1 MTAVT
6 YLTRHRRPGIVILC
20 SIVAVLSMLFVLPP
34 AIASAADSGAQA
46 VDECNP
52 TASNG
57 CVNGILQDADKKPIA
72 DVTITLSGKATAET
86 KTAAD
91 GKWAFS
97 VADDGDYTV
106 TIDASVAKEHGLKA
120 SSATVTI
127 KKARFDKQRGV
138 VRFDQAG
145 DSAGSGTSGTSGSS
159 GSANGTKGATGT
171 SGSTAATQSPVK
183 KDGSN
188 VGKRIWQQLYSG
200 IIFGLMLGLMS
211 VGMNLV
217 YGTTGLQSFSHGE
230 QVTLGGLMAYVG
242 TQMLHMPLIA
252 SAIFAIVIGALTG
265 FIQNEI
271 VWGPLRRRHVG
282 TMQQM
287 IVTIGLSM
295 ALQYTFQFF
304 FGGDIKGIVKSVPD
318 SFQLGPITTDMPT
331 LVSAL
336 IAICVIVGVTLFLYK
351 TRLGRATRAV
361 SDNAALA
368 AASGINVDQVVRVV
382 WILSC
387 AMAALSGV
395 LLGVYLNGI
404 SWNTGATLILLMFAA
419 VTLGGLGTANGA
431 LIGSLVIGIVADMSS
446 LVIPNDMRYASAL
459 AILIIVLLVRPQ
471 GIPTL
476 KLGPDYLAMVT
487 LAAAEI
493 IRIIGRS
500 TAMTN
505 FTGGSAGI
513 SPQDFTEKFES
524 LSPLPDGSTTFLLWT
539 YSNNIANSW
548 WLRIVAWVLVVIA
561 ALLCWRWFHSPW
573 GRMLKGI
580 REDENAI
587 RSLGKPV
594 TRYKMESLILGGLFG
609 AIAGIIFVLPRSV
622 QPDSLGRTV
631 TFYVWT
637 ILLLGGAA
645 TILGPVLGSCVLW
658 VLLTFVKEVMRNTV
672 PETLISSNQIEAL
685 GWVIV
690 GVALMCLVI
699 FRPQGLLGDRK
710 ELAFHA

>member
-1 MTAVT
+1 
-6 YLTRHRRPGIVILC
+6 
-20 SIVAVLSMLFVLPP
+20 
-34 AIASAADSGAQA
+34 
-46 VDECNP
+46 
-52 TASNG
+52 
-57 CVNGILQDADKKPIA
+57 
-72 DVTITLSGKATAET
+72 
-86 KTAAD
+86 
-91 GKWAFS
+91 
-97 VADDGDYTV
+97 
-106 TIDASVAKEHGLKA
+106 
-120 SSATVTI
+120 
-127 KKARFDKQRGV
+127 
-138 VRFDQAG
+138 
-145 DSAGSGTSGTSGSS
+145 
-159 GSANGTKGATGT
+159 
-171 SGSTAATQSPVK
+171 
-183 KDGSN
+183 
-188 VGKRIWQQLYSG
+188 
-200 IIFGLMLGLMS
+200 MLGLMS

-459 AILIIVLLVRPQ
+459 ANPHHRSAGAPAGHLRQAAKGGLIHGHHDNHLQRGGRTDRPDHSGVR
-471 GIPTL
+471 TRRHRFEHSL
-476 KLGPDYLAMVT
+476 RHDGPDEHGPGRFHAPRRLRIRHHAVDGLQPVRLRMRGARARGH
-487 LAAAEI
+487 LRAAAGHSDAEARTRLSGHGHI
-493 IRIIGRS
+493 GRRGNHPHHRQIDGHDELHRRFRGHLTAGLHREIRIAFAAAGRFDHVP
-500 TAMTN
+500 AV
-505 FTGGSAGI
+505 
-513 SPQDFTEKFES
+513 D
-524 LSPLPDGSTTFLLWT
+524 
-539 YSNNIANSW
+539 
-548 WLRIVAWVLVVIA
+548 
-561 ALLCWRWFHSPW
+561 
-573 GRMLKGI
+573 
-580 REDENAI
+580 
-587 RSLGKPV
+587 
-594 TRYKMESLILGGLFG
+594 
-609 AIAGIIFVLPRSV
+609 V
-622 QPDSLGRTV
+622 Q
-631 TFYVWT
+631 
-637 ILLLGGAA
+637 
-645 TILGPVLGSCVLW
+645 
-658 VLLTFVKEVMRNTV
+658 
-672 PETLISSNQIEAL
+672 
-685 GWVIV
+685 
-690 GVALMCLVI
+690 
-699 FRPQGLLGDRK
+699 
-710 ELAFHA
+710 

>member
-1 MTAVT
+1 MTAVS
-6 YLTRHRRPGIVILC
+6 YFTRHRRSGIAIFC
-20 SIVAVLSMLFVLPP
+20 SIFAALSMLFILPP
-34 AIASAADSGAQA
+34 ANAMAAEA
-46 VDECNP
+46 VDVCNP
-52 TASNG
+52 TSDNG
-57 CVNGILQDADKKPIA
+57 CINGILQDADKQPIA
-72 DVTITLSGKATAET
+72 GATVTLSGKESAET
-86 KTAAD
+86 TTDAD

-106 TIDASVAKEHGLKA
+106 TIDDSVAKEHGLNA

-127 KKARFDKQRGV
+127 KKASFDKQRGV

-145 DSAGSGTSGTSGSS
+145 AGSSVSGTSDSAESDKQSAKKSS
-159 GSANGTKGATGT
+159 
-171 SGSTAATQSPVK
+171 
-183 KDGSN
+183 SN
-188 VGKRIWQQLYSG
+188 IGKRIWQQLYSG

-242 TQMLHMPLIA
+242 TQMLHMPVVA
-252 SAIFAIVIGALTG
+252 SAIFAIIIGALTG
-265 FIQNEI
+265 LIQNEI
-271 VWGPLRRRHVG
+271 VWGPLRRRHIG

-318 SFQLGPITTDMPT
+318 SFQIGPITTDMPT
-331 LVSAL
+331 LLSAA
-336 IAICVIVGVTLFLYK
+336 IAIVVIIGVTLFLYK

-395 LLGVYLNGI
+395 LLGIYLNGI

-471 GIPTL
+471 GI
-476 KLGPDYLAMVT
+476 
-487 LAAAEI
+487 
-493 IRIIGRS
+493 
-500 TAMTN
+500 
-505 FTGGSAGI
+505 F
-513 SPQDFTEKFES
+513 
-524 LSPLPDGSTTFLLWT
+524 
-539 YSNNIANSW
+539 
-548 WLRIVAWVLVVIA
+548 
-561 ALLCWRWFHSPW
+561 
-573 GRMLKGI
+573 
-580 REDENAI
+580 
-587 RSLGKPV
+587 GKQQ
-594 TRYKMESLILGGLFG
+594 R
-609 AIAGIIFVLPRSV
+609 
-622 QPDSLGRTV
+622 
-631 TFYVWT
+631 
-637 ILLLGGAA
+637 
-645 TILGPVLGSCVLW
+645 
-658 VLLTFVKEVMRNTV
+658 
-672 PETLISSNQIEAL
+672 
-685 GWVIV
+685 V
-690 GVALMCLVI
+690 G
-699 FRPQGLLGDRK
+699 
-710 ELAFHA
+710 

>member
-1 MTAVT
+1 
-6 YLTRHRRPGIVILC
+6 
-20 SIVAVLSMLFVLPP
+20 MLFVLPP
-34 AIASAADSGAQA
+34 AIASAAGTAQA

-52 TASNG
+52 TSDNG
-57 CVNGILQDADKKPIA
+57 CVNGILQDADKQPIA
-72 DVTITLSGKATAET
+72 GATVTLSGKESA
-86 KTAAD
+86 KTTTDAD

-106 TIDASVAKEHGLKA
+106 TIDDSVAKEHGLKA

-127 KKARFDKQRGV
+127 KKASFDKQRGV

-145 DSAGSGTSGTSGSS
+145 ANSGASGTSDSGESDNQSAKS
-159 GSANGTKGATGT
+159 GTGT
-171 SGSTAATQSPVK
+171 SDSAESDTQSTK
-183 KDGSN
+183 KSGSN
-188 VGKRIWQQLYSG
+188 IGKRIWQQLYSG

-230 QVTLGGLMAYVG
+230 QVTLGGLMAFVG
-242 TQMLHMPLIA
+242 TQMLHMPLVA
-252 SAIFAIVIGALTG
+252 SAIFAVIIGALTG

-304 FGGDIKGIVKSVPD
+304 FGGDIKGIVKSVPN
-318 SFQLGPITTDMPT
+318 SFQIGPITTDMPT
-331 LVSAL
+331 LLSAT
-336 IAICVIVGVTLFLYK
+336 IAIIVIVGVTLFLYK

-471 GIPTL
+471 GI
-476 KLGPDYLAMVT
+476 
-487 LAAAEI
+487 
-493 IRIIGRS
+493 
-500 TAMTN
+500 
-505 FTGGSAGI
+505 F
-513 SPQDFTEKFES
+513 
-524 LSPLPDGSTTFLLWT
+524 
-539 YSNNIANSW
+539 
-548 WLRIVAWVLVVIA
+548 
-561 ALLCWRWFHSPW
+561 
-573 GRMLKGI
+573 
-580 REDENAI
+580 
-587 RSLGKPV
+587 GKQQ
-594 TRYKMESLILGGLFG
+594 R
-609 AIAGIIFVLPRSV
+609 
-622 QPDSLGRTV
+622 
-631 TFYVWT
+631 
-637 ILLLGGAA
+637 
-645 TILGPVLGSCVLW
+645 
-658 VLLTFVKEVMRNTV
+658 
-672 PETLISSNQIEAL
+672 
-685 GWVIV
+685 V
-690 GVALMCLVI
+690 G
-699 FRPQGLLGDRK
+699 
-710 ELAFHA
+710 

>member
-1 MTAVT
+1 
-6 YLTRHRRPGIVILC
+6 
-20 SIVAVLSMLFVLPP
+20 MLFILPP
-34 AIASAADSGAQA
+34 ANAMAAEA
-46 VDECNP
+46 VDVCNP
-52 TASNG
+52 TSDNG
-57 CVNGILQDADKKPIA
+57 CINGILQDADKQPIA
-72 DVTITLSGKATAET
+72 GATVTLSGKESAET
-86 KTAAD
+86 TTDAD

-106 TIDASVAKEHGLKA
+106 TIDDSVAKEHGLNA

-127 KKARFDKQRGV
+127 KKASFDKQRGV

-145 DSAGSGTSGTSGSS
+145 AGSSVSGTSDSAESDKQSTKSGSGTSDSAESDKQSAKKSS
-159 GSANGTKGATGT
+159 
-171 SGSTAATQSPVK
+171 
-183 KDGSN
+183 SN
-188 VGKRIWQQLYSG
+188 IGKRIWQQLYSG

-242 TQMLHMPLIA
+242 TQMLHMPVVA
-252 SAIFAIVIGALTG
+252 SAIFAIIIGALTG
-265 FIQNEI
+265 LIQNEI
-271 VWGPLRRRHVG
+271 VWGPLRRRHIG

-318 SFQLGPITTDMPT
+318 SFQIGPITTDMPT
-331 LVSAL
+331 LLSAA
-336 IAICVIVGVTLFLYK
+336 IAIVVIIGVTLFLYK

-395 LLGVYLNGI
+395 LLGIYLNGI

-471 GIPTL
+471 GI
-476 KLGPDYLAMVT
+476 
-487 LAAAEI
+487 
-493 IRIIGRS
+493 
-500 TAMTN
+500 
-505 FTGGSAGI
+505 F
-513 SPQDFTEKFES
+513 
-524 LSPLPDGSTTFLLWT
+524 
-539 YSNNIANSW
+539 
-548 WLRIVAWVLVVIA
+548 
-561 ALLCWRWFHSPW
+561 
-573 GRMLKGI
+573 
-580 REDENAI
+580 
-587 RSLGKPV
+587 GKQQ
-594 TRYKMESLILGGLFG
+594 R
-609 AIAGIIFVLPRSV
+609 
-622 QPDSLGRTV
+622 
-631 TFYVWT
+631 
-637 ILLLGGAA
+637 
-645 TILGPVLGSCVLW
+645 
-658 VLLTFVKEVMRNTV
+658 
-672 PETLISSNQIEAL
+672 
-685 GWVIV
+685 V
-690 GVALMCLVI
+690 G
-699 FRPQGLLGDRK
+699 
-710 ELAFHA
+710 

>member
-1 MTAVT
+1 
-6 YLTRHRRPGIVILC
+6 
-20 SIVAVLSMLFVLPP
+20 MLFILPSS
-34 AIASAADSGAQA
+34 AAFAADSGAKA

-52 TASNG
+52 TAVNG

-72 DVTITLSGKATAET
+72 DVTVKLSGKETAET
-86 KTAAD
+86 KTTAD

-106 TIDASVAKEHGLKA
+106 TIDDSVAKEHGLKA

-127 KKARFDKQRGV
+127 KKASFDKQRGV
-138 VRFDQAG
+138 VRFDQAS
-145 DSAGSGTSGTSGSS
+145 DSAASAAS
-159 GSANGTKGATGT
+159 GSANGGKAT
-171 SGSTAATQSPVK
+171 SGSTAATPSPARK
-183 KDGSN
+183 SSSN
-188 VGKRIWQQLYSG
+188 IGKRIWQQLYSG

-252 SAIFAIVIGALTG
+252 SAIFAIAIGALTG

-304 FGGDIKGIVKSVPD
+304 FGGDIKGIIKSVPD
-318 SFQLGPITTDMPT
+318 SFQIGPITTDMPT
-331 LVSAL
+331 LLSAL

-459 AILIIVLLVRPQ
+459 AILIFVLLVRPQ
-471 GIPTL
+471 GI
-476 KLGPDYLAMVT
+476 
-487 LAAAEI
+487 
-493 IRIIGRS
+493 
-500 TAMTN
+500 
-505 FTGGSAGI
+505 F
-513 SPQDFTEKFES
+513 
-524 LSPLPDGSTTFLLWT
+524 
-539 YSNNIANSW
+539 
-548 WLRIVAWVLVVIA
+548 
-561 ALLCWRWFHSPW
+561 
-573 GRMLKGI
+573 
-580 REDENAI
+580 
-587 RSLGKPV
+587 GKQQ
-594 TRYKMESLILGGLFG
+594 R
-609 AIAGIIFVLPRSV
+609 
-622 QPDSLGRTV
+622 
-631 TFYVWT
+631 
-637 ILLLGGAA
+637 
-645 TILGPVLGSCVLW
+645 
-658 VLLTFVKEVMRNTV
+658 
-672 PETLISSNQIEAL
+672 
-685 GWVIV
+685 V
-690 GVALMCLVI
+690 G
-699 FRPQGLLGDRK
+699 
-710 ELAFHA
+710 

>member
-34 AIASAADSGAQA
+34 AIASAADSSAQA

-127 KKARFDKQRGV
+127 KKASFDKQRGV

-145 DSAGSGTSGTSGSS
+145 DSAGSGTSGSSSSSSAGSKKDA
-159 GSANGTKGATGT
+159 SAT
-171 SGSTAATQSPVK
+171 TAATQSPAK
-183 KDGSN
+183 EQSN
-188 VGKRIWQQLYSG
+188 IGKRIWQQLYSG

-471 GIPTL
+471 GI
-476 KLGPDYLAMVT
+476 
-487 LAAAEI
+487 
-493 IRIIGRS
+493 
-500 TAMTN
+500 
-505 FTGGSAGI
+505 F
-513 SPQDFTEKFES
+513 
-524 LSPLPDGSTTFLLWT
+524 
-539 YSNNIANSW
+539 
-548 WLRIVAWVLVVIA
+548 
-561 ALLCWRWFHSPW
+561 
-573 GRMLKGI
+573 
-580 REDENAI
+580 
-587 RSLGKPV
+587 GKQQ
-594 TRYKMESLILGGLFG
+594 R
-609 AIAGIIFVLPRSV
+609 
-622 QPDSLGRTV
+622 
-631 TFYVWT
+631 
-637 ILLLGGAA
+637 
-645 TILGPVLGSCVLW
+645 
-658 VLLTFVKEVMRNTV
+658 
-672 PETLISSNQIEAL
+672 
-685 GWVIV
+685 V
-690 GVALMCLVI
+690 G
-699 FRPQGLLGDRK
+699 
-710 ELAFHA
+710 

>member
-106 TIDASVAKEHGLKA
+106 TIDASVAKEHGLKT

-127 KKARFDKQRGV
+127 KKASFDKQRGV

-145 DSAGSGTSGTSGSS
+145 DSTGSGTSGSS
-159 GSANGTKGATGT
+159 SSSSAGSKKDASAT
-171 SGSTAATQSPVK
+171 TAATQSPAK
-183 KDGSN
+183 EQSN

-318 SFQLGPITTDMPT
+318 SFQFGPITTDMPT

-471 GIPTL
+471 GI
-476 KLGPDYLAMVT
+476 
-487 LAAAEI
+487 
-493 IRIIGRS
+493 
-500 TAMTN
+500 
-505 FTGGSAGI
+505 F
-513 SPQDFTEKFES
+513 
-524 LSPLPDGSTTFLLWT
+524 
-539 YSNNIANSW
+539 
-548 WLRIVAWVLVVIA
+548 
-561 ALLCWRWFHSPW
+561 
-573 GRMLKGI
+573 
-580 REDENAI
+580 
-587 RSLGKPV
+587 GKQQ
-594 TRYKMESLILGGLFG
+594 R
-609 AIAGIIFVLPRSV
+609 
-622 QPDSLGRTV
+622 
-631 TFYVWT
+631 
-637 ILLLGGAA
+637 
-645 TILGPVLGSCVLW
+645 
-658 VLLTFVKEVMRNTV
+658 
-672 PETLISSNQIEAL
+672 
-685 GWVIV
+685 V
-690 GVALMCLVI
+690 G
-699 FRPQGLLGDRK
+699 
-710 ELAFHA
+710 

>member
-106 TIDASVAKEHGLKA
+106 TIDASVAKEHGLKT

-127 KKARFDKQRGV
+127 KKASFDKQRGV

-145 DSAGSGTSGTSGSS
+145 DSTGSGTSGSS
-159 GSANGTKGATGT
+159 SSSSAGSKKDASAT
-171 SGSTAATQSPVK
+171 TAATQSPAK
-183 KDGSN
+183 EQSN

-471 GIPTL
+471 GI
-476 KLGPDYLAMVT
+476 
-487 LAAAEI
+487 
-493 IRIIGRS
+493 
-500 TAMTN
+500 
-505 FTGGSAGI
+505 F
-513 SPQDFTEKFES
+513 
-524 LSPLPDGSTTFLLWT
+524 
-539 YSNNIANSW
+539 
-548 WLRIVAWVLVVIA
+548 
-561 ALLCWRWFHSPW
+561 
-573 GRMLKGI
+573 
-580 REDENAI
+580 
-587 RSLGKPV
+587 GKQQ
-594 TRYKMESLILGGLFG
+594 R
-609 AIAGIIFVLPRSV
+609 
-622 QPDSLGRTV
+622 
-631 TFYVWT
+631 
-637 ILLLGGAA
+637 
-645 TILGPVLGSCVLW
+645 
-658 VLLTFVKEVMRNTV
+658 
-672 PETLISSNQIEAL
+672 
-685 GWVIV
+685 V
-690 GVALMCLVI
+690 G
-699 FRPQGLLGDRK
+699 
-710 ELAFHA
+710 

>member
-127 KKARFDKQRGV
+127 RKASFDKQRGV

-145 DSAGSGTSGTSGSS
+145 DSAGSGTSGTSGSSGSANGTKGTSGTSGSS

-471 GIPTL
+471 GI
-476 KLGPDYLAMVT
+476 
-487 LAAAEI
+487 
-493 IRIIGRS
+493 
-500 TAMTN
+500 
-505 FTGGSAGI
+505 F
-513 SPQDFTEKFES
+513 
-524 LSPLPDGSTTFLLWT
+524 
-539 YSNNIANSW
+539 
-548 WLRIVAWVLVVIA
+548 
-561 ALLCWRWFHSPW
+561 
-573 GRMLKGI
+573 
-580 REDENAI
+580 
-587 RSLGKPV
+587 GKQQ
-594 TRYKMESLILGGLFG
+594 R
-609 AIAGIIFVLPRSV
+609 
-622 QPDSLGRTV
+622 
-631 TFYVWT
+631 
-637 ILLLGGAA
+637 
-645 TILGPVLGSCVLW
+645 
-658 VLLTFVKEVMRNTV
+658 
-672 PETLISSNQIEAL
+672 
-685 GWVIV
+685 V
-690 GVALMCLVI
+690 G
-699 FRPQGLLGDRK
+699 
-710 ELAFHA
+710 

>member
-1 MTAVT
+1 
-6 YLTRHRRPGIVILC
+6 
-20 SIVAVLSMLFVLPP
+20 
-34 AIASAADSGAQA
+34 
-46 VDECNP
+46 
-52 TASNG
+52 
-57 CVNGILQDADKKPIA
+57 
-72 DVTITLSGKATAET
+72 
-86 KTAAD
+86 
-91 GKWAFS
+91 
-97 VADDGDYTV
+97 
-106 TIDASVAKEHGLKA
+106 
-120 SSATVTI
+120 
-127 KKARFDKQRGV
+127 
-138 VRFDQAG
+138 
-145 DSAGSGTSGTSGSS
+145 
-159 GSANGTKGATGT
+159 
-171 SGSTAATQSPVK
+171 
-183 KDGSN
+183 
-188 VGKRIWQQLYSG
+188 
-200 IIFGLMLGLMS
+200 MLGLMS

-242 TQMLHMPLIA
+242 TQMLHMPLIV

-318 SFQLGPITTDMPT
+318 SFQLGPIATDMPT

-471 GIPTL
+471 GI
-476 KLGPDYLAMVT
+476 
-487 LAAAEI
+487 
-493 IRIIGRS
+493 
-500 TAMTN
+500 
-505 FTGGSAGI
+505 F
-513 SPQDFTEKFES
+513 
-524 LSPLPDGSTTFLLWT
+524 
-539 YSNNIANSW
+539 
-548 WLRIVAWVLVVIA
+548 
-561 ALLCWRWFHSPW
+561 
-573 GRMLKGI
+573 
-580 REDENAI
+580 
-587 RSLGKPV
+587 GKQQ
-594 TRYKMESLILGGLFG
+594 R
-609 AIAGIIFVLPRSV
+609 
-622 QPDSLGRTV
+622 
-631 TFYVWT
+631 
-637 ILLLGGAA
+637 
-645 TILGPVLGSCVLW
+645 
-658 VLLTFVKEVMRNTV
+658 
-672 PETLISSNQIEAL
+672 
-685 GWVIV
+685 V
-690 GVALMCLVI
+690 G
-699 FRPQGLLGDRK
+699 
-710 ELAFHA
+710 